1 MAKILGFEG
10 KPDGLAGRL
19 LQRMP
24 GGQYVQEQIERIEH
38 RVLSE
43 LKTRLD
49 DLEKPAT
56 SLSVLAVQ
64 VINNPRRKPHTPTS
78 LMRELLSASTE
89 QTREESLTTAC
100 IAILR
105 TLVPDEARI
114 LSTLSDGTGYPLI
127 HVMAGPKLSL
137 SAHPALE
144 HVSSIG
150 RAAGVLAPEL
160 TSLYLRHLYSWGLTE
175 TTQEDSAQ
183 RTGYELLE
191 SDDAV
196 RKAIAR
202 LEKNGERVRI
212 VRRTL
217 RMSDLGMKVW
227 ASCEASELASS

>member
-1 MAKILGFEG
+1 MAKILGFDA
-10 KPDGLAGRL
+10 KPEGLAGRL

-24 GGQYVQEQIERIEH
+24 GGNYVQEQIERIEH

-49 DLEKPAT
+49 HLEQPAT

-78 LMRELLSASTE
+78 LMRELLSASAE

-114 LSTLSDGTGYPLI
+114 LSTLSDGTSYPLI
-127 HVMAGPKLSL
+127 HVMAGAKMAL
-137 SAHPALE
+137 SAHPAME
-144 HVSSIG
+144 HVSSVG
-150 RAAGVLAPEL
+150 RAAAVLAPEL
-160 TSLYLRHLYSWGLTE
+160 TSLYLRHLSSWGLTE

-191 SDDAV
+191 TDDTV

-202 LEKNGERVRI
+202 IEKGGERVRI

-217 RMSDLGMKVW
+217 RMSELGMKVW
-227 ASCEASELASS
+227 ASCDVSELASS

>member
-1 MAKILGFEG
+1 MAKKIGFDG
-10 KPDGLAGRL
+10 KKSEGLANRL

-24 GGQYVQEQIERIEH
+24 GGHYVQEQMERIEH
-38 RVLSE
+38 RVLTE

-49 DLEKPAT
+49 DLEQPAA
-56 SLSVLAVQ
+56 SLSVLAIQ
-64 VINNPRRKPHTPTS
+64 VISNPRRKPHTPTS
-78 LMRELLSASTE
+78 LMQELLSASAE
-89 QTREESLTTAC
+89 QSHEESLTTAC

-114 LSTLSDGTGYPLI
+114 LSALSEGVGFPLI
-127 HVMAGPKLSL
+127 HVMAGPKMAL

-144 HVSSIG
+144 HVSSVG
-150 RAAGVLAPEL
+150 RAAAVLAPEL
-160 TSLYLRHLYSWGLTE
+160 TSLYLRHLSSWGLTE
-175 TTQEDSAQ
+175 TTQEDGAQ

-191 SDDAV
+191 TDDNV
-196 RKAIAR
+196 RKTIAR

-227 ASCEASELASS
+227 ASCEVRDLA